1 MKQKLE
7 KAKNWAKEHKKELI
21 IGTITVV
28 SGGVAIKLIG
38 DVCKTTPKVD
48 GLKDHL
54 LPKLVKMDIPE
65 ELVGLV
71 DEISAPSTEKLYKDL
86 WIGNVMLTDM
96 GEFGEKLMKLD
107 GYGEDSCINGGVVGL
122 VMDCNEL

>member
-7 KAKNWAKEHKKELI
+7 KAKNWAKEHKTEILV
-21 IGTITVV
+21 GTVTVIA
-28 SGGVAIKLIG
+28 GGVSIKLIK
-38 DVCKTTPKVD
+38 DVCRTEPKVD

-65 ELVGLV
+65 ELTGMV
-71 DEISAPSTEKLYKDL
+71 DEISHTEGQKIYEDL
-86 WIGNVMLTDM
+86 WLGNIMLTEL

-122 VMDCNEL
+122 VRDCNEL

>member
-7 KAKNWAKEHKKELI
+7 KAKNWAKEHKTELI

-28 SGGVAIKLIG
+28 SGGIAIKLIG
-38 DVCKTTPKVD
+38 DTYKTPPKFADLVD
-48 GLKDHL
+48 
-54 LPKLVKMDIPE
+54 LPTKYVKMDIPE